1 MGSDSVMTGTII
13 ITGAN
18 GSLAIPAVDHLLT
31 EFPTFTLV
39 LAVRN
44 PGDDD
49 LNTKALRQVISKHNA
64 DKRASIRKLD
74 LTSLGAVTEFAHAVA
89 AEVAQGTLPPLVS
102 IVCNA
107 FYWNLSGPLE
117 LTSDG
122 YEKSVQI
129 IHLSH
134 VALVLRLLGSFG
146 PDGGRVVL
154 FSSDATEPGKNNLES
169 IPPNIPTD
177 RDGLERLVHPPPD
190 DAALGDNM
198 AHGFYR
204 YATAKLAVETWGHAL
219 NRRLEKESQP
229 HPHPLPPT
237 YINKQQQDPR
247 LNNITTV
254 IFNPGN
260 LSDSRAL
267 LTNTP
272 LKLVLLSRLVVRPLA
287 PLLRLLD
294 ATARTAAEAG
304 ADAARLAA
312 NAAHPGERGY
322 FTLLNRD
329 EDGAAPDSRDERRQ
343 DALWER
349 SALWAGVRG
358 PQDTVVAL

>member
-1 MGSDSVMTGTII
+1 MTGTII

-18 GSLAIPAVDHLLT
+18 GSLAIPAVEHLLT
-31 EFPTFTLV
+31 RFPAFTLV

-49 LNTKALRQVISKHNA
+49 VNTKALGHVISKHNA
-64 DKRASIRKLD
+64 NKRASIRKLD
-74 LTSLGAVTEFAHAVA
+74 LASLKAVHEFANAVT
-89 AEVAQGTLPPLVS
+89 AEVAQGTLPPLAS

-107 FYWNLSGPLE
+107 FYWNLTGPLE

-122 YEKSVQI
+122 YEKTVQI

-154 FSSDATEPGKNNLES
+154 FSSDATVPGKNNLES
-169 IPPNIPTD
+169 IPPKIPTD
-177 RDGLERLVHPPPD
+177 PDGLEQLVHPAPD
-190 DAALGDNM
+190 DAAVGDNM
-198 AHGFYR
+198 AHGFCR
-204 YATAKLAVETWGHAL
+204 YATAKLAVDAKL
-219 NRRLEKESQP
+219 NK
-229 HPHPLPPT
+229 
-237 YINKQQQDPR
+237 
-247 LNNITTV
+247 ITVV

-272 LKLVLLSRLVVRPLA
+272 RKLVLLARLVVRPLA
-287 PLLRLLD
+287 PLLRLMD

-312 NAAHPGERGY
+312 NAALPGERGY
-322 FTLLNRD
+322 FTLLNKD
-329 EDGAAPDSRDERRQ
+329 EGAADSRDEPRQ
-343 DALWER
+343 E
-349 SALWAGVRG
+349 ALWARSAQWAGVMG
-358 PQDTVVAL
+358 PQDTALAL